1 MVYTNIYPV
10 LRPHNHGWIE
20 QREAG
25 YPPAAMSLSPGTKL
39 GPYEI
44 LGPLGAGGMGEVY
57 RARDARLSREVA
69 VKVLPASFVADPERL
84 RRFEQEARAT
94 GQLNHANILAVYD
107 TGTHEGTPY
116 VVAELLEGTTL
127 RDRLAGGPL
136 PMRKAVDYAR
146 QIAQGLAA
154 AHQKG
159 IVHRDLKP
167 ENLFVTGDGRIKI
180 LDFGLAKIERS
191 EGPAAA
197 LTQTPT
203 RAETGAGMV
212 LGTAGYMSPEQV
224 RGQPADQRSDIFSFG
239 CILYEMLS
247 GRRAFAAPSSIETMN
262 AILKED
268 PPEITRLNR
277 DVPPGLERIVQHC
290 LEKSPDERFQSTRDL
305 AFDLES
311 LSGTP
316 APAALRQAA
325 LPGARRS
332 HARLVLAL
340 GLGLIALAAAYYSGL
355 KTRTPAAS
363 AIYRQLTFRQ
373 GSIFSARFA
382 PDGETVVYSAS
393 WDGHPAEVFTTSPGS
408 PESRPLGLASAEIL
422 SVSRSGEMALLLD
435 PRFTTGWMRSG
446 TLARAPLSG
455 GVPRQVQSAVQDA
468 DWSPDGQGL
477 AVARRVAGRYRL
489 EYPAGKM
496 LYETET
502 WLSSPRF
509 SRDGRRIAFI
519 DHPSIG
525 DDRGRVA
532 VVDLSGKVQVLTE
545 PFSSTSGLAWSP
557 SDDEIWVSAST
568 TGNRHD
574 LYGVDLHGRTRI
586 VDRAPAD
593 ISVADVSVGG
603 KALVVRNDGRRG
615 ILGTR
620 PGDETERDLSWL
632 DWSRPANL
640 SKDGRWVLFEEEGM
654 GAGPNYSVYLRNTD
668 GSPAVRL
675 GEGSAAAL
683 SDDGQWAAT
692 VSLAENDRMVFVPRG
707 AGDAR
712 TLRLPGFAIF
722 NGGWFPDGRR
732 LLLLAAEKGHLQRLY
747 VMEGEEGT
755 PKPITPEGAGIS
767 GAVSPDGASVTTS
780 INGGPLQ
787 IFPVGGGEPRPVV
800 GSVPG
805 DVPATWSP
813 DGSSLF
819 VIARTPPGVRVDRLD
834 SASGRRT
841 PWKTLMPADKA
852 GLVDTGFVFLSA
864 DASSYVYSYR
874 RFVSTLFL
882 VDGLR

>member
-1 MVYTNIYPV
+1 MPLT
-10 LRPHNHGWIE
+10 
-20 QREAG
+20 
-25 YPPAAMSLSPGTKL
+25 PGTKL

-84 RRFEQEARAT
+84 RRFEQEGRAT
-94 GQLNHANILAVYD
+94 GQLNHPNILAVFD

-127 RDRLAGGPL
+127 RVRLADGSL
-136 PMRKAVDYAR
+136 PVRKAVDYAR

-180 LDFGLAKIERS
+180 LDFGLAKLERS
-191 EGPAAA
+191 EDSAAA

-203 RAETGAGMV
+203 RADTGTGVV

-224 RGQPADQRSDIFSFG
+224 RGLPADQRSDIFSFG

-247 GRRAFAAPSSIETMN
+247 GHRAFAATSSIETMN

-268 PPEITRLNR
+268 PPEIARLNR

-290 LEKSPDERFQSTRDL
+290 LEKNPDERFQSARDL

-316 APAALRQAA
+316 APAALRQGVR
-325 LPGARRS
+325 PGDRQPRARF
-332 HARLVLAL
+332 VLAL
-340 GLGLIALAAAYYSGL
+340 GLAVLSLAAAYYAGL
-355 KTRTPAAS
+355 RTRTPAAAATYS
-363 AIYRQLTFRQ
+363 QMTFRQ
-373 GSIFSARFA
+373 GSIFSARFS
-382 PDGETVVYSAS
+382 PDGETVIYSAS
-393 WDGHPAEVFTTSPGS
+393 WDGHPAELFSTRPGS
-408 PESRPLGLASAEIL
+408 PESRALGLPSGEIL
-422 SVSRSGEMALLLD
+422 SVSASGEMALLLD

-455 GVPRQVQSAVQDA
+455 GVPRQVLSDVQDA

-477 AVARRVAGRYRL
+477 AVARTVSGRYRL
-489 EYPAGKM
+489 EYPAGKV

-509 SRDGRRIAFI
+509 SRDGKRIAFI
-519 DHPSIG
+519 DHPSFG

-532 VVDLSGKVQVLTE
+532 VVDLSGQVRFLTE
-545 PFSSTSGLAWSP
+545 AFPSTAGLAWSP
-557 SDDEIWVSAST
+557 SDDEIWVSVCPIGS
-568 TGNRHD
+568 RHS
-574 LYGVDLHGRTRI
+574 LYGVDLQARTRV
-586 VDRAPAD
+586 VDAAPGD
-593 ISVADVSVGG
+593 ISVADVSASG

-615 ILGTR
+615 IVGTR

-632 DWSRPANL
+632 DWSRPGDL
-640 SKDGRWVLFEEEGM
+640 SRDGRWVLFEEEGQ

-675 GEGSAAAL
+675 GDGAAAAL

-692 VSLAENDRMVFVPRG
+692 FSLGETDRIDFVPRG
-707 AGDAR
+707 AGEAR
-712 TLRLPGFAIF
+712 TLRLPGFAILTVR
-722 NGGWFPDGRR
+722 WFPDGRR
-732 LLLLAAEKGHLQRLY
+732 LLVAASEKGHLQRQY
-747 VMEGEEGT
+747 VMEGEGGT
-755 PKPITPEGAGIS
+755 PKPITPEGAGYA
-767 GAVSPDGASVTTS
+767 GAITPDGASVAAA

-787 IFPVGGGEPRPVV
+787 IFPVGGGEPRPIA
-800 GSVPG
+800 GSLSG
-805 DVPATWSP
+805 DFPVMWSQ
-813 DGSSLF
+813 DGRSLF
-819 VIARTPPGVRVDRLD
+819 VFTRTPPGVRVDRLEP
-834 SASGRRT
+834 ASGRRT

-852 GLVDTGFVFLSA
+852 GLVDTAFVFLSA
-864 DASSYVYSYR
+864 DARTYVYSYR
-874 RFVSTLFL
+874 RFLSTLFL